1 MAEKLLKYYK
11 YVSDSHGM
19 GAKIQLAQD
28 TKVPSSR
35 AAMEPDSPQNIAL
48 FKEAVQKI
56 TGRPAPN
63 F

>member
-11 YVSDSHGM
+11 YVSDSHGI

-28 TKVPSSR
+28 TKIPSAR
-35 AAMEPDSPQNIAL
+35 AAMEPDSPQNIAR
-48 FKEAVQKI
+48 FKSAVQKI
-56 TGRPAPN
+56 TGRPAPD